1 MKVAKN
7 NQITLN
13 LPVYDLKSQ
22 YDYIKYICD
31 DLELDIN
38 KVVSFILADF
48 ILGVQKGLVEKK
60 MDMNEIMFN
69 YFALAE
75 KQTKEFER
83 LKELS
88 ENATT
93 ETK

>member
-1 MKVAKN
+1 MKVDKN

-22 YDYIKYICD
+22 YDYIKTICD

-48 ILGVQKGLVEKK
+48 ILGVQKGLIEKK

-75 KQTKEFER
+75 KQIKEFER